1 MAFSCKDPSL
11 TYLNRYGYNVVT
23 LPRTGLDPLLSPCN
37 LERGRGQGKS
47 FHRR

>member
-23 LPRTGLDPLLSPCN
+23 LPRTGLEPLLV
-37 LERGRGQGKS
+37 LGRDQTLT
-47 FHRR
+47 RMALT